1 MPDMRIVAAEPS
13 DLGTIASIARR
24 TWPVAYGAILSPE
37 QLAYMLDL
45 FYSESAL
52 TQQAAQGQHFLLITS
67 DGMPVGFAGLEAHYR
82 GSNSTRLHKLYVLP
96 GQQGTGAGRALLL
109 AVVEHARTAGDACIE
124 LNVNKYNPA
133 RQWYERQGFRTVREE
148 VLPIGQGYVMD
159 DFVME
164 LAL

>member
-1 MPDMRIVAAEPS
+1 MPELRTVTAGPT

-24 TWPVAYGAILSPE
+24 TWPMAYGSILSPE

-45 FYSESAL
+45 FYSEPAL
-52 TQQAAQGQHFLLITS
+52 HRQFAQGQRFLLATT
-67 DGMPVGFAGLEAHYR
+67 DGTTAGFAGFEPHYR
-82 GSNSTRLHKLYVLP
+82 GSSSTRLHKLYVLP
-96 GQQGTGAGRALLL
+96 EQQGTGAGRALLN
-109 AVVEHARTAGDACIE
+109 AVIHEARTAGDDRLE

-133 RQWYERQGFRTVREE
+133 QQWYMRQGFRTVRAE
-148 VLPIGQGYVMD
+148 VIEIGQGYVMD